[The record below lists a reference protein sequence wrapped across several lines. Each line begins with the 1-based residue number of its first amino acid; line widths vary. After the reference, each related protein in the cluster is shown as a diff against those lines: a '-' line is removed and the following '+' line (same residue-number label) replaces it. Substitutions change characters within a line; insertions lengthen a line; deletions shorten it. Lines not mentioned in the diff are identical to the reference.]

1 MTFYTSQAVKPSLGC
16 HKLLCL
22 SESRCLL
29 CRYTERNLFSVKF
42 SGIIL
47 WTICVTC
54 VTHIFS
60 QCFRRS
66 RHITVPQFSQNQ
78 FNSTSPRCCR
88 PHDVNVRRA
97 NFAHDKCWSN
107 KDLSQPIGAS
117 ASNVRSIRMESNV
130 IYGFIKFL
138 PMWSYF
144 LDACFAVQIP
154 ETNRTI
160 MALKKQKCIVNY
172 YTLY

>member
-1 MTFYTSQAVKPSLGC
+1 MLEWVTMSFISLY
-16 HKLLCL
+16 
-22 SESRCLL
+22 R
-29 CRYTERNLFSVKF
+29 ERNLFSVKF

-47 WTICVTC
+47 STIC

-66 RHITVPQFSQNQ
+66 RHITVPKFSQNQ
-78 FNSTSPRCCR
+78 FNSTSSRCCR
-88 PHDVNVRRA
+88 RKPHDVNVRRA
-97 NFAHDKCWSN
+97 NFAHDTCWSN

-172 YTLY
+172 YTLYKPSAFFHWLRAYS